1 MKTFLLNRRTTYSAI
16 ATKSH
21 NRRQVQ
27 HISNEIV
34 KRGRYPHNIKPDMS
48 SQQDTTK
55 VRRKISVSTS
65 SYVLIPA
72 LCFTVY
78 DPHTPSRFIRP
89 CLFMCKS
96 IRLLRLNLPTLRP
109 GRRANLSDSA
119 VIYLIVPQR
128 TQHTWP
134 IRTKRTIWA
143 IPRNYYY
150 FQ

>member
-1 MKTFLLNRRTTYSAI
+1 M
-16 ATKSH
+16 
-21 NRRQVQ
+21 
-27 HISNEIV
+27 
-34 KRGRYPHNIKPDMS
+34 
-48 SQQDTTK
+48 
-55 VRRKISVSTS
+55 STS

-78 DPHTPSRFIRP
+78 DLHTPSRFISLPFAHVQDYPTPSTETSYATP
-89 CLFMCKS
+89 C
-96 IRLLRLNLPTLRP
+96 
-109 GRRANLSDSA
+109 RRANLSYSA